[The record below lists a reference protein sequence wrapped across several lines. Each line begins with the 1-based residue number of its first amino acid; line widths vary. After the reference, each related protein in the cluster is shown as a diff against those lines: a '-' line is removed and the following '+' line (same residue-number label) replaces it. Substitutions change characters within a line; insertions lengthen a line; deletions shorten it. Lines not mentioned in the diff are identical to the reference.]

1 MVTGVASIV
10 LSRRARRLAWAT
22 IVWNVVEAV
31 VAIVAGSAASSIAL
45 IGFGLDSTVEVMSA
59 LVIVWQLHGLDE
71 KREHTALKL
80 IAISFYVLAG
90 YVAAQASLDLAT
102 RTEPNASPIGIG
114 LAIASL
120 VVMPTL
126 AVAKRRTG
134 RRMGSSTVVA
144 DSNQTK
150 LCVYLSV
157 ILLGGLIFN
166 ATTGWWWADPVA
178 ALVIAVLA
186 INEGRRAWSGKTC
199 DDFC

>member
-1 MVTGVASIV
+1 MTGVASIM

-22 IVWNVVEAV
+22 IGWNVIEAV

-45 IGFGLDSTVEVMSA
+45 IGFGFDSTVEVMSA
-59 LVIVWQLHGLDE
+59 FVIVWQLHGLNE
-71 KREHTALKL
+71 KRERTALKL
-80 IAISFYVLAG
+80 IAISFYMLAG
-90 YVAAQASLDLAT
+90 YVTAQASLDLAT
-102 RTEPNASPIGIG
+102 RTEPNASPVGIG

-134 RRMGSSTVVA
+134 RQMGSSTVVA

-166 ATTGWWWADPVA
+166 ATIGWWWADPVA
-178 ALVIAVLA
+178 ALAIAALA
-186 INEGRRAWSGKTC
+186 INEGRRAWSGETC
-199 DDFC
+199 NDTC